1 MSGLYSSIS
10 YSVDTY
16 SKFLRYP
23 FIGSG
28 PHLAP
33 NLHVVISQMR
43 KQYGKVFSLYLGNDP
58 FVIVSDFE
66 LYKEAMSKDE
76 LLYRPKLGA
85 NDDFMFPDEHGEI
98 IVTLI
103 FTVELRDFP

>member
-1 MSGLYSSIS
+1 
-10 YSVDTY
+10 
-16 SKFLRYP
+16 
-23 FIGSG
+23 
-28 PHLAP
+28 
-33 NLHVVISQMR
+33 MR

-103 FTVELRDFP
+103 FTVEFRHFP